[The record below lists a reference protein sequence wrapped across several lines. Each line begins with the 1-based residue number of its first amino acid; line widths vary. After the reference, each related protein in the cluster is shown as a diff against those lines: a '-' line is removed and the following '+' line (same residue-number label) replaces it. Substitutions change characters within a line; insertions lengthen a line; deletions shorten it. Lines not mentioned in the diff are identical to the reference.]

1 MYSENRLSYN
11 RKEAGGWQARLKIR
25 GIHYIYIIYLAEPFI
40 QSIPF
45 KVYFFLFV
53 YSLGIKPMTLVWL
66 MFYNMNYEAKFR
78 LKKKSD

>member
-1 MYSENRLSYN
+1 MYSEKRLSYN

-45 KVYFFLFV
+45 KVYFL
-53 YSLGIKPMTLVWL
+53 LVCVGL
-66 MFYNMNYEAKFR
+66 LPGNQTHDVGVANV
-78 LKKKSD
+78 L